1 MKRVAYVCTD
11 DGVPPFGRKG
21 ASVHVQA
28 MLTQLLDRGDEVH
41 LLTPLPGTPAA
52 HLARVAVHELP
63 RHAKGDNGVPTDGR
77 VPEILDALHAA
88 RPVDLVYERYSLWG
102 RSGTAWAR
110 AHGVPCVLEVN
121 APLPVE
127 QARHR
132 RLTHPEAADA
142 VARAATGQA
151 DVVVCVSEPVAA
163 WVRSLGTAGQAAVHV
178 VPNGVDSRRFAPVP
192 IRPHPAELTL
202 GFVGTLKPWH
212 GLGDLLR
219 ALAVLRRT
227 DPTYRLLVVGD
238 GPQRE
243 HLETVVAELGLTG
256 SVELTGAVDPQD
268 VPALLARMDVAVAPY
283 PPLEDFYFSPLKV
296 YEYLAAGLPVVAS
309 DVGPLPDLL
318 TGGRERLGVVY
329 PAGSPQDLAGAVA
342 YLRHDPVARADLA
355 ARGRRAMVEEHDWKH
370 VLERILGLTEA
381 THVASHAS

>member
-219 ALAVLRRT
+219 ALA
-227 DPTYRLLVVGD
+227 
-238 GPQRE
+238 
-243 HLETVVAELGLTG
+243 
-256 SVELTGAVDPQD
+256 
-268 VPALLARMDVAVAPY
+268 RMDVAVAPY